1 MDLLKKPLII
11 AGPCSAESMEQVMD
25 TAVRLVGTADVFRAG
40 LWKPR
45 TRPGSFEGVGAAGLS
60 WLQRVK
66 RETGMPVATEV
77 ANRAHLIAAVE
88 AGVDLVWLGAR
99 TTTSPFAVQEIADTL
114 AELKPDVSVL
124 VKNPM
129 SPDTA
134 LWAGA
139 IERLRL
145 AGVKSI
151 GAVLRGFG
159 SYGGSAYRNHPHW
172 RIPFELRAIYPE
184 LPLICDPSHIGGR
197 RKLIEPLIRQAMQLR
212 FDGLIVETHC
222 NPDSALSDSAQQIT
236 PEQLADIL
244 ESLKFNSAT
253 MDDSGA
259 ALETLRAE
267 IDALDDELVNLLAR
281 RMDVAVRIA
290 AYKKENGLTVMQPQ
304 RFNRLLENRMRQ
316 GLQLGLDPAFMKR
329 LFSNIHE
336 ESVRRQLENQ
346 H

>member
-11 AGPCSAESMEQVMD
+11 AGPCSAESERQVMD
-25 TAVRLVGTADVFRAG
+25 TATGLIGTADIFRAG

-45 TRPGSFEGVGAAGLS
+45 TRPGCFEGMGSAGLP

-66 RETGMPVATEV
+66 KETGMPVATEV
-77 ANRAHLIAAVE
+77 ANRSHLIAAVE
-88 AGVDLVWLGAR
+88 AGVDMIWLGAR

-114 AELKPDVSVL
+114 TELKPDISVL

-145 AGVKSI
+145 AGVRSI

-159 SYGGSAYRNHPHW
+159 AFGGSAYRNHPHW
-172 RIPFELRAIYPE
+172 RISFELRSLYPE
-184 LPLICDPSHIGGR
+184 IPLICDPSHIGGQR
-197 RKLIEPLIRQAMQLR
+197 NLIEPLIRQALQLR
-212 FDGLIVETHC
+212 FDGLIVESHC
-222 NPDSALSDSAQQIT
+222 NPEAALSDSAQQIT
-236 PEQLADIL
+236 PERLKEIL
-244 ESLKFNSAT
+244 EDVKFGTSIT
-253 MDDSGA
+253 DDSSA
-259 ALETLRAE
+259 DLEALREE
-267 IDALDDELVNLLAR
+267 IDALDYELVNLLAR
-281 RMDVAVRIA
+281 RMDIAERIA

-304 RFNRLLENRMRQ
+304 RYSRLLENRVRQ
-316 GLQLGLDPAFMKR
+316 GIPLGLDPAFMKR

-346 H
+346 